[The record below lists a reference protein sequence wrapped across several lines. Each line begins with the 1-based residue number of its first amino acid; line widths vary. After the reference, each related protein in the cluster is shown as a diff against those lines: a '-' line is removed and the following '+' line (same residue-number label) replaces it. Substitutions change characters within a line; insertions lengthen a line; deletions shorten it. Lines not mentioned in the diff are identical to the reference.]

1 MGTTIFWQFFTGI
14 PMDEID
20 TVPLVP
26 FGKWLLP
33 IGVYLLIAGS
43 FQEQRRKNETLVC
56 YRYGSRKRWWRSYFW
71 RGIFG
76 GALLAAFLL
85 LLIVMADMVFFPR
98 GNTVTEIFT
107 AGGLWLIHM
116 TSMLSLFLWL
126 DLQKIRKVVPAVL
139 LLLEGVTF
147 LIGFRMKEIA
157 HAMFGTWG
165 MYVQSSRYDSI
176 SGFSIGGI
184 IAAEL
189 LIIVAGRLCGRII
202 LTRVEHI

>member
-33 IGVYLLIAGS
+33 VGVYLLIAGS
-43 FQEQRRKNETLVC
+43 FLEQRRKNETLVC
-56 YRYGSRKRWWRSYFW
+56 YRYGNRKRWWRNHFW
-71 RGIFG
+71 RGIFV

-85 LLIVMADMVFFPR
+85 LLAVMADMVFFPR
-98 GNTVTEIFT
+98 ENTLAVIFT
-107 AGGLWLIHM
+107 AGVLWLIHM

-126 DLQKIRKVVPAVL
+126 DLQKIRKVVPVAL

-165 MYVQSSRYDSI
+165 MYVQSSLYDKAG
-176 SGFSIGGI
+176 GFPAGGI
-184 IAAEL
+184 AAVEILLIAA
-189 LIIVAGRLCGRII
+189 GWLCGRII
-202 LTRVEHI
+202 LERVQHV

>member
-26 FGKWLLP
+26 FGKWLVP

-43 FQEQRRKNETLVC
+43 FLEQRRKNETLVC
-56 YRYGSRKRWWRSYFW
+56 YRYGSRKRWWRSHFW

-76 GALLAAFLL
+76 GALLAVLL
-85 LLIVMADMVFFPR
+85 LLIAVMADMVFFPR
-98 GNTVTEIFT
+98 ENTLAVIFT

-116 TSMLSLFLWL
+116 TGMLSMFMWL
-126 DLQKIRKVVPAVL
+126 DLQKIRRVIPAAL

-165 MYVQSSRYDSI
+165 MYVQSSRYDNI

-184 IAAEL
+184 IAAEFL
-189 LIIVAGRLCGRII
+189 LIAAGWLYGRII
-202 LTRVEHI
+202 LERVQHV

>member
-1 MGTTIFWQFFTGI
+1 MGTTIFWQFFMGI

-33 IGVYLLIAGS
+33 IGIYLLIVGS
-43 FQEQRRKNETLVC
+43 FLEQRRKNETLVC
-56 YRYGSRKRWWRSYFW
+56 YRYGSRKRWWRNHFW

-76 GALLAAFLL
+76 GTLLSLSLL
-85 LLIVMADMVFFPR
+85 LLAVMADMVFFPK

-126 DLQKIRKVVPAVL
+126 DLQKMGKVVPAAL

-147 LIGFRMKEIA
+147 LIGFCMKEIA

-165 MYVQSSRYDSI
+165 MYAQSSRYDSI

-189 LIIVAGRLCGRII
+189 LLIAAGWLYGRIF
-202 LTRVEHI
+202 LERVQHV